1 MTSGDKTNRNKIYDY
16 KPSIKIC
23 FPLKKTSRSMAK
35 TMPNL
40 IRSFLL
46 RSIRVWRILI
56 AFQQDVQTIEINR
69 QPMGSND

>member
-1 MTSGDKTNRNKIYDY
+1 MI
-16 KPSIKIC
+16 KPTAIKSTTIKQALKYI

-69 QPMGSND
+69 QPMGSNV

>member
-1 MTSGDKTNRNKIYDY
+1 
-16 KPSIKIC
+16 
-23 FPLKKTSRSMAK
+23 MAK